1 MSDQVVVERQVVI
14 AAPQR
19 AVFGFLSDYHN
30 DPKWRA
36 EVERMEYPTP
46 LEIGALLIEY
56 STFNGKQLRTP
67 TVLLERDEPHRARV
81 QTPPEFAYYLENI
94 RTVEEIDAD
103 TSRFTYRLTFDR
115 EILRPVMSDLPP
127 AEAISAWY
135 GGTVEGYLAT
145 LKTLLED
152 AQPVIRLR
160 L

>member
-46 LEIGALLIEY
+46 LEIGALVIEY

-67 TVLLERDEPHRARV
+67 TVLLEHDEPHRARV
-81 QTPPEFAYYLENI
+81 ETPADFPHYVENV
-94 RTVEEIDAD
+94 RTVEEIDPY
-103 TSRFTYRLTFDR
+103 TSRFTYWLTFDR
-115 EILRPVMSDLPP
+115 EILRPVMPELPS

-135 GGTVEGYLAT
+135 GGTVEGYLAA

-152 AQPVIRLR
+152 DNW
-160 L
+160 